1 MSIEFG
7 RPAADLR
14 GAVAQVR
21 GGSAG
26 AISGVISIAAHGW
39 VSDGMPPTATAL
51 VLLTAGSTVIGAMVA
66 GLALLRDTSTGL
78 AAALV
83 TGQVLGHLTMG
94 FSSGHLHHGDAQL
107 TPIMLTAHLFAAVA
121 AAIVIRGAEAAYRV
135 GTAVLARVI
144 PVRQRAPIVA
154 GPAPLRTAHRDRVIL
169 RVLAA
174 QSLRTRGPPLPVG
187 I

>member
-7 RPAADLR
+7 RPATGRR

-26 AISGVISIAAHGW
+26 AISGVISLAAHGW
-39 VSDGMPPTATAL
+39 AAGGMPPTATVL
-51 VLLTAGSTVIGAMVA
+51 VLLAAASTVIGATVA
-66 GLALLRDTSTGL
+66 GIALLRDTSTGL
-78 AAALV
+78 VAALV
-83 TGQVLGHLTMG
+83 TAQVLGHLTMG

-107 TPIMLTAHLFAAVA
+107 TPVMLTAHLSAAVA
-121 AAIVIRGAEAAYRV
+121 AAIVVRGAEAAYRV

-144 PVRQRAPIVA
+144 PVCRRAPVA
-154 GPAPLRTAHRDRVIL
+154 GPALLRTDHRDRVIL

-174 QSLRTRGPPLPVG
+174 QALCTRGPPLPVS